1 MNVSLTLEEFG
12 MLLNL
17 LVDKYN
23 ADDKASK
30 NVFISY
36 WNDNGKNRNAE
47 LIGIDWKVIFDKI
60 GLNNFDENK
69 MLELILETKVFLG
82 NL

>member
-1 MNVSLTLEEFG
+1 MKVCLTLEEFG

-23 ADDKASK
+23 ADEKASK
-30 NVFISY
+30 NVFINY
-36 WNDNGKNRNAE
+36 WNANGKNRNAE
-47 LIGIDWKVIFDKI
+47 LFGIDWKVIFDEI
-60 GLNNFDENK
+60 GLRNFDENK
-69 MLELILETKVFLG
+69 ILELTLEIKVFLG